1 MSGFELLRPALREL
15 LEEKWHKAL
24 NPLQVSCI
32 TRLKSGNNLI
42 IESDEGTGK
51 TSAVLVSI
59 LQKIEQ
65 AAEGSP
71 RAIVICKHDDQARLM
86 HTELANLAKF
96 YDLTVDLAHE
106 KGNMLQQRNDICD
119 GTEIIIGTPKRI
131 HDLYIQN
138 GFNVSKLKLFVI
150 DDIQDQM
157 KKGHC
162 AQLKRMAES
171 LPKCQ
176 FVLTSHSFADKRV
189 QEFIEEFMPAHQ
201 KIEGE
206 A

>member
-15 LEEKWHKAL
+15 LEEKWHKTL
-24 NPLQVSCI
+24 NPLQAGCI
-32 TRLKSGNNLI
+32 TRLKAGNNLI
-42 IESDEGTGK
+42 IEADAGTGK
-51 TSAVLVSI
+51 TSAILVSI
-59 LQKIEQ
+59 LQKIDQ
-65 AAEGSP
+65 ASEGSP
-71 RAIVICKHDDQARLM
+71 RAIVICKNDDEAKNL
-86 HTELANLAKF
+86 HTELSNLAK
-96 YDLTVDLAHE
+96 YHDLTVDLAHE
-106 KGNMLQQRNDICD
+106 KGNMLQQRNDIFD

-176 FVLTSHSFADKRV
+176 FVLTSYAFTDKRV
-189 QEFIEEFMPAHQ
+189 EEFIDEFMPVHQ
-201 KIEGE
+201 KVEGE